1 MATTITNKKEIEKKI
16 DDDYHLH
23 QDQKLKHLGF
33 VRIAAIH
40 AFVCMSSL
48 YDYAKQNSG
57 SLRSAVGTVE
67 GTVTTVLGPVYHKF
81 KPLSQ
86 DLLLFLDNKV
96 DDATNKFD
104 KHAPPF
110 AKQVANQAKGLI
122 QEVTHKAEKV
132 VNEAQSG
139 GAKAAANYVV
149 TESKQV
155 VLTNSVK
162 LWSGLNHYALFHAVA
177 EMAIP
182 TVAHWSEKYN
192 HVVKNISG
200 KGYAVSGYLPLI
212 PVDEIAKAFK
222 QGEGNVSVD
231 QQNFLVKDVSD

>member
-1 MATTITNKKEIEKKI
+1 MATTTITNKKEIEKKI
-16 DDDYHLH
+16 DDNDHH
-23 QDQKLKHLGF
+23 QEQELKHLGF

-81 KPLSQ
+81 KPLPQ

-96 DDATNKFD
+96 DEATNKFD
-104 KHAPPF
+104 ERAPPF
-110 AKQVANQAKGLI
+110 AKQVANQTKVLI
-122 QEVTHKAEKV
+122 QGVTHKAEKV

-155 VLTNSVK
+155 VLTSSVK

-177 EMAIP
+177 ELAIP
-182 TVAHWSEKYN
+182 TAAHWSEKYN

-231 QQNFLVKDVSD
+231 QEKTLVEDVSN